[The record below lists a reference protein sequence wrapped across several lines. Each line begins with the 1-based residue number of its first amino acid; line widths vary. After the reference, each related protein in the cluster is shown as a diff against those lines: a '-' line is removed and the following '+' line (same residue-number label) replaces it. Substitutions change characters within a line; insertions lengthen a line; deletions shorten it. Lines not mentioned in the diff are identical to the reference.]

1 MSKLEKEA
9 ALEARCVQ
17 KVETAGGLALKLSI
31 PGVRGFPDRSC
42 LLPGGRVFFVEIKR
56 LRTGV
61 VSKQQH
67 RWRALLFQ
75 AGFNTYFVS
84 TDAEFD
90 EALAKEMVR

>member
-67 RWRALLFQ
+67 RWRTLLFQ
-75 AGFNTYFVS
+75 AGFNTYFVD
-84 TDAEFD
+84 TDAGFD
-90 EALAKEMVR
+90 EALAKELGR

>member
-1 MSKLEKEA
+1 MTKIELER
-9 ALEARCVQ
+9 ALEDRCVA
-17 KVETAGGLALKLSI
+17 KIEARGGLALKLSI
-31 PGVRGFPDRSC
+31 PGARGFPDRTC
-42 LLPGGRVFFVEIKR
+42 LLGGRTFFIEVKRIK
-56 LRTGV
+56 TGV

-90 EALAKEMVR
+90 EALAREMAR